1 MYIADTTVEV
11 IIIDHL
17 RQTTPVINQSKLA
30 VRLIYTFIGNMLSA
44 FNATP
49 ISNAPVANHSTH
61 LQKSSLRFLFILSY
75 TSQVYLLVQTLYL

>member
-1 MYIADTTVEV
+1 MYIVDTTVEV

-17 RQTTPVINQSKLA
+17 RHTTPVISQSKLA
-30 VRLIYTFIGNMLSA
+30 DRLIYIFIGNMLSA

-61 LQKSSLRFLFILSY
+61 LQKISLRFLFIFLFILSY
-75 TSQVYLLVQTLYL
+75 TS